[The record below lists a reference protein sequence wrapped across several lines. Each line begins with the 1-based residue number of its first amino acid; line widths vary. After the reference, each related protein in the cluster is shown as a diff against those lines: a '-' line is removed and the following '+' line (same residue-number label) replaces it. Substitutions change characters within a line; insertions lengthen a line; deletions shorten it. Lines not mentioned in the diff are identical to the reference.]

1 MESTQRKCDI
11 EGCERRPEPGWI
23 WCPAHAEEQLTR
35 VFASAVPDREPSKR
49 AYYSPTISESESRV
63 LDGNR

>member
-1 MESTQRKCDI
+1 MESTQRRCPV
-11 EGCERRPEPGWI
+11 EGCERKPEFGWAR
-23 WCPAHAEEQLTR
+23 CREHNEEWLFR
-35 VFASAVPDREPSKR
+35 VFRSAVPDREPSQR